1 MSQVLQYTRTGDDA
15 SSNYM
20 CFTTSSRNN
29 YLGIVISRNS
39 ENILV
44 IIVVKSLQKS
54 LKHFLYD
61 PVHSSITPY
70 S

>member
-1 MSQVLQYTRTGDDA
+1 MTQTLQYTRTVDDT

-20 CFTTSSRNN
+20 CFTTNIKTS

-44 IIVVKSLQKS
+44 IIVNKSLQKS
-54 LKHFLYD
+54 LKHFL
-61 PVHSSITPY
+61 
-70 S
+70 

>member
-1 MSQVLQYTRTGDDA
+1 MSQTLRYTRTGDDT

-20 CFTTSSRNN
+20 CFTTNIKNN

-44 IIVVKSLQKS
+44 ITVIKSLQKR
-54 LKHFLYD
+54 LKHFL
-61 PVHSSITPY
+61 
-70 S
+70 